1 MKRRVL
7 IKTTL
12 FHAFK
17 KKKGGGRNGVVL
29 RRHCFFFF
37 FPWTCSR
44 GRKSFIFFPLALPPH
59 VLYTTKTGRHLH
71 LLMMRKQRSRALQ
84 ATPPLAT
91 SAGAAAVQETC
102 APCMGSD
109 GTRQGRPR
117 SPCPYK
123 YHPNAGEKKER
134 KNGSKRGEKP
144 TERERNRPRQ

>member
-1 MKRRVL
+1 
-7 IKTTL
+7 
-12 FHAFK
+12 
-17 KKKGGGRNGVVL
+17 
-29 RRHCFFFF
+29 
-37 FPWTCSR
+37 
-44 GRKSFIFFPLALPPH
+44 

-123 YHPNAGEKKER
+123 YHPNAGEKKREKKRQQTGRETNRER
-134 KNGSKRGEKP
+134 EKP
-144 TERERNRPRQ
+144 TETVETKKNRGYRHGD